1 MPRRKTEYPPD
12 SYIAI
17 LISPDCPVC
26 KTLLKWYKIQTI
38 GTTPVQ
44 IIDVSTLSTK
54 ELMEIYGF
62 TLTPLG
68 VSLQVTVP
76 RFLIYCG
83 GKIIYNKEIRPQ
95 MPVGFSEP
103 EARAILMMLKS
114 QLNLCIKS
122 RQEKHVSEGPGDI
135 VTAGEAEEG
144 KGKVRGRRR
153 DKGSEGLLT

>member
-44 IIDVSTLSTK
+44 IVDVSTFSTK
-54 ELMEIYGF
+54 ELIEIYGF
-62 TLTPLG
+62 SLTQLG
-68 VSLQVTVP
+68 VALQVTVP
-76 RFLIYCG
+76 RFIIYCG

-95 MPVGFSEP
+95 FPAGYSET

-114 QLNLCIKS
+114 QLNLCIKN
-122 RQEKHVSEGPGDI
+122 QQKGHVSEGTGNI
-135 VTAGEAEEG
+135 VTTGEAEEG
-144 KGKVRGRRR
+144 ERKVRGRRR
-153 DKGSEGLLT
+153 GKDSEGFLT